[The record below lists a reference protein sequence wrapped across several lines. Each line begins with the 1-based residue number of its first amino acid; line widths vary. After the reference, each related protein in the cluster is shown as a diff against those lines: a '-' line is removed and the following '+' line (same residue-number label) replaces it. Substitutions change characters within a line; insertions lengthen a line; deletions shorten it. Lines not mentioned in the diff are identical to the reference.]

1 MGAGPAGPGGVAA
14 QPVFARETS
23 ASEQEPAP
31 IQHQV
36 KMELIVKE
44 TAHSKET
51 AWVSSYFYNSNLLLI
66 CQNISGLL

>member
-1 MGAGPAGPGGVAA
+1 MAAGPAGPGGVAA

-23 ASEQEPAP
+23 ASEQEPVP
-31 IQHQV
+31 IQLQV

-51 AWVSSYFYNSNLLLI
+51 A
-66 CQNISGLL
+66 